1 MSGSFPWVCPVW
13 TLRAI
18 AARPWRLHRIVRR
31 ATDVPSHAS
40 STRMLPAS
48 LPVILLSAV
57 FCLVPALVMF
67 WAWRR
72 GYFRDLDAQSRVIFE
87 PRDLRVARPWESP
100 VEQLTREVDNGEPAP
115 AEPGEWGGA
124 A

>member
-1 MSGSFPWVCPVW
+1 M
-13 TLRAI
+13 I
-18 AARPWRLHRIVRR
+18 
-31 ATDVPSHAS
+31 
-40 STRMLPAS
+40 PAS
-48 LPVILLSAV
+48 LPVIVLSAV

-87 PRDLRVARPWESP
+87 PRDLRVERPWESP
-100 VEQLTREVDNGEPAP
+100 VERLTREVAHGAPAP

>member
-1 MSGSFPWVCPVW
+1 
-13 TLRAI
+13 
-18 AARPWRLHRIVRR
+18 
-31 ATDVPSHAS
+31 
-40 STRMLPAS
+40 MLPSS
-48 LPVILLSAV
+48 LPVIVFTAI

-67 WAWRR
+67 WAYRR

-87 PRDLRVARPWESP
+87 PRDLQLERPWESP
-100 VEQLTREVDNGEPAP
+100 VERLTREVRYGPSEP